1 MTVKVVRMVN
11 GEDVIADIKEIRK
24 DEDTPGAVAYMF
36 EKPYSVQILESTEM
50 LFEDRSATEAPQKVN
65 DLNLKFYPYC
75 PLSNKPEIV
84 VAVHQVALIYDPHP
98 SVVGK
103 YLELIKAMEN
113 DNAGNFEVDYSHKPP
128 VSTGEGD
135 GVG

>member
-36 EKPYSVQILESTEM
+36 EKPYSVQILEPTEM
-50 LFEDRSATEAPQKVN
+50 LFEERAATAAPQKVN
-65 DLNLKFYPYC
+65 DLDLKFYPYC
-75 PLSNKPEIV
+75 PLSVKPEVV

-98 SVVGK
+98 SVMEK
-103 YLELIKAMEN
+103 YIDLIKAMEN

-128 VSTGEGD
+128 VPDGEGD

>member
-24 DEDTPGAVAYMF
+24 DEETPGAVAYMF
-36 EKPYSVQILESTEM
+36 DKPYAVQILEPTEM
-50 LFEDRSATEAPQKVN
+50 LFEERASTEEPQKVN
-65 DLNLKFYPYC
+65 ELDLKFYPYC

-98 SVVGK
+98 SVSGK

-113 DNAGNFEVDYSHKPP
+113 NNAGNFEVDYTHQPP
-128 VSTGEGD
+128 VPSGEGN
-135 GVG
+135 